1 MRPRVVADTNVIV
14 SAFASGG
21 NPKAILLLAASGAI
35 EIFAS
40 EAILEEVT
48 RVLTGPKFR
57 WTHSRLVDAVT
68 GLPAR
73 IIDPGPSRLALVRD
87 HDDNRI
93 LECAV
98 AARAHYL
105 VTGDRDLLI
114 LERYFRTRILT
125 PRQFLSVI

>member
-14 SAFASGG
+14 SAFVAGG
-21 NPKAILLLAASGAI
+21 NPKAVLLLGATGEI
-35 EIFAS
+35 ELFAS

-48 RVLTGPKFR
+48 RVLTSRKFR
-57 WTHSRLVDAVT
+57 WPAHRLVEALSA
-68 GLPAR
+68 LPAR
-73 IIDPGPSRLALVRD
+73 IIDPGPPRLAVVRD

-98 AARAHYL
+98 AARAHFL
-105 VTGDRDLLI
+105 VTGDHDLLA

-125 PRQFLSVI
+125 PRQFIAIL

>member
-1 MRPRVVADTNVIV
+1 MRPRVVADTNVIA

-35 EIFAS
+35 ELFAS

-57 WTHSRLVDAVT
+57 WAHRRLVDAVT
-68 GLPAR
+68 GLPAH
-73 IIDPGPSRLALVRD
+73 IIDPGPSRLAVVRD

-114 LERYFRTRILT
+114 LEQYFRMRILT
-125 PRQFLSVI
+125 PRQFLAVF

>member
-21 NPKAILLLAASGAI
+21 NPKAILLLAASGGI
-35 EIFAS
+35 ELFAA

-48 RVLTGPKFR
+48 RVLTGHKIR
-57 WTHSRLVDAVT
+57 WAPSRLVDALS
-68 GLPAR
+68 GLPAH
-73 IIDPGPSRLALVRD
+73 IIDPGPPRLAIVRD

-114 LERYFRTRILT
+114 
-125 PRQFLSVI
+125 

>member
-1 MRPRVVADTNVIV
+1 MRPRVVADTNGIV

-35 EIFAS
+35 EVFAS

-48 RVLTGPKFR
+48 RVLTGPKFC

-73 IIDPGPSRLALVRD
+73 IIDPGPSWLAVVRD

-105 VTGDRDLLI
+105 VTGDRDLLT
-114 LERYFRTRILT
+114 LERSFARV
-125 PRQFLSVI
+125 S